1 MEDLALV
8 RLAQILAWMR
18 PHERDVVLSAYLGRY
33 RSPGEYVRRELA
45 DWLAGPFWRLAAHID
60 YEGLAATWL
69 AGGRIVVIEDPGEG
83 EISGGVFVLRGSW

>member
-18 PHERDVVLSAYLGRY
+18 PHERDVVLSTYLGRF

-45 DWLAGPFWRLAAHID
+45 AWIEGPLWWLASSIN
-60 YEGLAATWL
+60 YEAIARAWL
-69 AGGRIVVIEDPGEG
+69 SGGRIVLVEDPGDG
-83 EISGGVFVLRGSW
+83 QIAAGVFVLRGPW